1 MKKYFGLTIGPIY
14 DTISQ
19 VRRTRSVW
27 AASYLFSWIMKEILT
42 DISGKEDIEIVL
54 PHFDREAKSENGAG
68 LYGDRAYFL
77 AGEDGRK
84 TIRESIDRVI
94 EKLTKETGGEKDFLS
109 HYFNFYIE
117 DCDEA
122 GALALGEINKALDR
136 AELFKTAPLHIEQ
149 NDLLQ
154 YLAELK
160 NNGLLHQE
168 AFGKGQPHRNF
179 LSVAEIAAA
188 SLSRL
193 NNDKFQNIVLKDLK
207 AARKN
212 KKSAF
217 NEDFEFVEQL
227 ALEFGDDFQPH
238 HKYFG
243 VLYADGDNIG
253 ALLKQCQ
260 DNKDLQAFSKSLLD
274 FGLKADKTIAAY
286 GGKGIY
292 LGGEDILAF
301 IPMACRDENGRSQ
314 SFLELISRLDKDFKE
329 TVQAFAEQKNVHPL
343 PTLSYGVMIAYY
355 KHPLKEVMHKA
366 HDLLEYVKKNIAGK
380 NAINILFQKHS
391 GQQNGCVILKELE
404 EPYIKIREMVNTMVD
419 KDEFLSGVMHR
430 LYEDYVYELFSRSL
444 ADGFSVDAFVK
455 NFMDLPKIISG
466 SFEDKLI
473 QLARSVHNSYK
484 GGDKENLS
492 DPKKVLF
499 TTLRFTQFINTQKD
513 E

>member
-14 DTISQ
+14 NTISQ

-27 AASYLFSWIMKEILT
+27 AASYLFSWIMKEVLS
-42 DISGKEDIEIVL
+42 DISGKEGIEIVL
-54 PHFDREAKSENGAG
+54 PYFDGDSKSENGAG

-77 AGEDGRK
+77 AGDDGRK
-84 TIRESIDRVI
+84 IIEESISCVI
-94 EKLTKETGGEKDFLS
+94 EKLTEETGGKENFLN
-109 HYFNFYIE
+109 HYFNFHIE
-117 DCDEA
+117 DCDNT
-122 GALALGEINKALDR
+122 GTLPLGEINKTLDK

-149 NDLLQ
+149 NELLQ

-160 NNGLLHQE
+160 KDSLLHQE
-168 AFGKGQPHRNF
+168 AFGKGQTHRNF

-188 SLSRL
+188 SLGRL
-193 NNDKFQNIVLKDLK
+193 NNEMFQKIVLKDLK

-212 KKSAF
+212 KKMAF

-227 ALEFGDDFQPH
+227 ALEFGDAFKPH

-260 DNKDLQAFSKSLLD
+260 SNEDLQHFSKSLLE

-301 IPMACRDENGRSQ
+301 VPMACIDKNGQ
-314 SFLELISRLDKDFKE
+314 NDSFLELIDRLDKDFQD
-329 TVQAFAEQKNVHPL
+329 TVQVFAEQKNVHPL

-391 GQQNGCVILKELE
+391 GQLNGCVILKELE
-404 EPYIKIREMVNTMVD
+404 EPYIKIREMVNTMMD

-444 ADGFSVDAFVK
+444 ANGFSVDAFVK
-455 NFMDLPKIISG
+455 NFVDLPEIIRD

-492 DPKKVLF
+492 DPQKVLF